1 MDPTFHYLIMAEHA
15 MIQKELLLRLKGT
28 GLTLGQPKVLDYL
41 REHNGASQK
50 EIAGGCH
57 IEAGS
62 LTSILNR
69 MEDKGIVER
78 RMLNGNRRNFH
89 IFLTERGRELLHL
102 VTENFN
108 LLEEKAFLHIPD
120 DQKESFMQTL
130 KQIYANL
137 TLQEDKK

>member
-1 MDPTFHYLIMAEHA
+1 MDLLKFDP
-15 MIQKELLLRLKGT
+15 QKCSLCGKCIEKCPFGA
-28 GLTLGQPKVLDYL
+28 LT
-41 REHNGASQK
+41 
-50 EIAGGCH
+50 
-57 IEAGS
+57 
-62 LTSILNR
+62 